1 MKKEATPPL
10 PAPLALSLGE
20 GLGLA
25 PERAGQPRMM
35 TVIEGERDE
44 ETGHWYSPAAVRE
57 MLAAERERCAKIVE
71 AEDVAPTDDAVGV
84 QQCIA
89 ASIRRA

>member
-1 MKKEATPPL
+1 MGWIRKQEERAMTEEEMNLFSTAQIEAGYL
-10 PAPLALSLGE
+10 P
-20 GLGLA
+20 
-25 PERAGQPRMM
+25 PERNPR
-35 TVIEGERDE
+35 GDGWLYERDHDRFV
-44 ETGHWYSPAAVRE
+44 GWQFGRIQ
-57 MLAAERERCAKIVE
+57 ERERCAKVVE